1 MISDDSELL
10 IVELCSPYDCVF
22 LKAYKD
28 ASNFIYLYE
37 DVFKELNVECWAP
50 WMLLLF
56 NSTLIVGLFCDLSK
70 FFA

>member
-1 MISDDSELL
+1 MMISDDSELL

-37 DVFKELNVECWAP
+37 DVFKELNVEC
-50 WMLLLF
+50 
-56 NSTLIVGLFCDLSK
+56 
-70 FFA
+70 